1 MSAQTRTDQLPVF
14 DSHVHLNSPQFSRDV
29 EQVWERANAAGVSAA
44 VVVGYDLPSSRRA
57 IELAANCEGLFAAVG
72 IHPHSSDE
80 TTDDAIT
87 ELSRLTQNPAVVA
100 IGETGLDF
108 YRNLQPPAVQERSF
122 RSHLHLAANTG
133 LPVIVHVRD
142 AFCEAARCL
151 RDYQGE
157 GVIHCY
163 TGGPSELAGFL
174 ERGLH
179 ISFSGV
185 ITYGSGQ
192 KVREAAKIVPADRIL
207 VETDCPYLSPAPER
221 RRRNE
226 PAYVVR
232 VVERMA
238 QLRGETIDEIA
249 RLTYRNASQLFRRD
263 NVS

>member
-1 MSAQTRTDQLPVF
+1 MPVF
-14 DSHVHLNSPQFSRDV
+14 DSHVHLNSPRFSGDA
-29 EQVWERANAAGVSAA
+29 EQVWRRANRAGVTAA

-57 IELAANCEGLFAAVG
+57 IELAANCQGLFAAVG

-80 TTDDAIT
+80 TDEDAIA
-87 ELSRLTQNPAVVA
+87 ELSLLAQNPAVVA

-108 YRNLQPPAVQERSF
+108 YRNLQSRAVQQRSF
-122 RSHLHLAANTG
+122 QSHLQLAADTG

-142 AFCEAARCL
+142 AFCEAARRL
-151 RDYQGE
+151 RDYQGA

-192 KVREAAKIVPADRIL
+192 QVREAARIVPADRIL
-207 VETDCPYLSPAPER
+207 VETDCPYLSPAPDR
-221 RRRNE
+221 RKRNE
-226 PAYVVR
+226 PACVVQ

-238 QLRGETIDEIA
+238 QVRGETTEQIA
-249 RLTYRNASQLFRRD
+249 HLTYRNAARLFRLD
-263 NVS
+263 GAF

>member
-1 MSAQTRTDQLPVF
+1 MPVF
-14 DSHVHLNSPQFSRDV
+14 DSHVHLNSPRFSRDA
-29 EQVWERANAAGVSAA
+29 EHVWRRANAAGVTAA

-57 IELAANCEGLFAAVG
+57 IEIADNSHGLFAAVG

-80 TTDDAIT
+80 TTEDALT
-87 ELSRLTQNPAVVA
+87 ELSRLAQNPAVVA

-108 YRNLQPPAVQERSF
+108 YRNLQPRAVQERSF
-122 RSHLHLAANTG
+122 RTHLELASDTA

-142 AFCEAARCL
+142 AFCEAAQGL

-185 ITYGSGQ
+185 ITYKSGQ
-192 KVREAAKIVPADRIL
+192 QVREAAKIVPADRIL
-207 VETDCPYLSPAPER
+207 VETDCPYLSPGPER
-221 RRRNE
+221 RKRNE
-226 PAYVVR
+226 PAYVVQ

-238 QLRGETIDEIA
+238 EVRGETTDRIA
-249 RLTYRNASQLFRRD
+249 SLTYRNASRLFRLD
-263 NVS
+263 NL

>member
-1 MSAQTRTDQLPVF
+1 MPVF
-14 DSHVHLNSPQFSRDV
+14 DSHVHLNSPRFSRDA
-29 EQVWERANAAGVSAA
+29 EQVWRRANAAGVTAA

-57 IELAANCEGLFAAVG
+57 IELAENCHGLVAAVG

-80 TTDDAIT
+80 TTEDALT
-87 ELSRLTQNPAVVA
+87 ELSRLAQNPAVVA

-108 YRNLQPPAVQERSF
+108 YRNLQPQAVQERSF
-122 RSHLHLAANTG
+122 RLHLELASDSG

-142 AFCEAARCL
+142 AFCEAARGL

-185 ITYGSGQ
+185 ITYKSGQ
-192 KVREAAKIVPADRIL
+192 QVREAAKIVPADRIL
-207 VETDCPYLSPAPER
+207 VETDCPYLSPGPER
-221 RRRNE
+221 PKRNE

-238 QLRGETIDEIA
+238 EVRGETIYQTA
-249 RLTYRNASQLFRRD
+249 SKTYRNASRLFRLD
-263 NVS
+263 DLS